1 MLKCLPRSTGAP
13 EWPRPADMPALLHR
27 LLRLRGVRSEEE
39 ARAFLLPGRDQ
50 LRDPF
55 LLSDME
61 QAVQEIRAAIDA
73 GEGICVYGDY
83 DVDGVCASSILSSY
97 LRSIGAQVDVYLP
110 SRHKEGYGLNE
121 G

>member
-27 LLRLRGVRSEEE
+27 LLCLRGMRSEEE
-39 ARAFLLPGRDQ
+39 ARAFLRPGRDQ

-73 GEGICVYGDY
+73 GIHAENTEGLVVSNVVI
-83 DVDGVCASSILSSY
+83 
-97 LRSIGAQVDVYLP
+97 P
-110 SRHKEGYGLNE
+110 SPHPDMVRALM
-121 G
+121 